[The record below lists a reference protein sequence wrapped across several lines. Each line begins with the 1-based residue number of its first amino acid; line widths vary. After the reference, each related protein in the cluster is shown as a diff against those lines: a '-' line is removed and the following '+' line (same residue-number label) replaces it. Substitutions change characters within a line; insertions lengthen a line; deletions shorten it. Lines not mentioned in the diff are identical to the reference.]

1 MSHHPSPYFRD
12 HINEEVE
19 TTNSLQGIHQLNGL
33 LSNTIRRKKKAF
45 GDSISDWSQTK
56 GLESTYIY
64 PRDSN
69 GVRVD
74 ENSTEA
80 YSGYAKC
87 KFQHFVWVLRKVL
100 LLKDGLIIKTKC
112 FWIKWVPKIGKQL
125 QGGKLDGLWT
135 GWYQNRQKKG
145 EEHYKA
151 GKQDGLSIA
160 WQWAEKR

>member
-1 MSHHPSPYFRD
+1 MISVLVNREQCLTIHRPTFE
-12 HINEEVE
+12 I
-19 TTNSLQGIHQLNGL
+19 TNSLQGIHQLNGL

-87 KFQHFVWVLRKVL
+87 KFQHFV
-100 LLKDGLIIKTKC
+100 
-112 FWIKWVPKIGKQL
+112 
-125 QGGKLDGLWT
+125 
-135 GWYQNRQKKG
+135 
-145 EEHYKA
+145 
-151 GKQDGLSIA
+151 
-160 WQWAEKR
+160 